1 MPKPQSDQPDNQ
13 VIAPAPKKAKIVRRD
28 HSPEYKLAI
37 IRQADSCAYGEIG
50 ALLRREK
57 LYSSQLTDWRRE
69 FANNGVKG
77 LSKSSPGPQ
86 ASTSAEQ
93 RRIEQL
99 EKQVA
104 RLQNKLE
111 IADDCLEL
119 QKKALSMLERLKDGS
134 DV

>member
-57 LYSSQLTDWRRE
+57 LYSSQLTDWRR
-69 FANNGVKG
+69 ARVRRRAPVQSSGASSNW
-77 LSKSSPGPQ
+77 KS
-86 ASTSAEQ
+86 
-93 RRIEQL
+93 R
-99 EKQVA
+99 
-104 RLQNKLE
+104 
-111 IADDCLEL
+111 
-119 QKKALSMLERLKDGS
+119 
-134 DV
+134 